1 MLNHLINWGIDAR
14 RRRNRTRSVILLSL
28 ILHMIFAITYL
39 FLPINQLTQEQADA
53 LAVDLINDAD
63 APRKRK
69 LKPKPPLTKK
79 MYDPNEELARNAEQ
93 KKIETTRNKIDEVMK
108 LSPRV
113 VLEDVEINKAPVSEV
128 IPDVMTDAQL
138 RNAEASNLSRLIS
151 QPGQTDGRGV
161 VTGRVRARGDGGM
174 RRFRGGGQG
183 GSDGGLLGGGG
194 KDGAADRLGLI
205 DFLDEFGGPKDVVYC
220 LDITASMQAAGMKK
234 LPLAI
239 NALKDSVMMLGNND
253 KLNIVAFSNT
263 AKPMSDK
270 MLPANSANIK
280 RVLKYLDR
288 FTPRSIQGNVD
299 TNILSA
305 IKAALTFEPTVVV
318 LITDGLPQV
327 DEGAHI
333 YIETNTQKI
342 LDIVREH
349 NRNNAAIYVVA
360 LEIDLKRSRGAELL
374 VSLAEEHNGKIKAI
388 DGGQLFEFAE
398 QDGLTDE

>member
-1 MLNHLINWGIDAR
+1 MLNHLLNWGIDAR
-14 RRRNRTRSVILLSL
+14 RRKNRTRSVILLSL
-28 ILHMIFAITYL
+28 ILHMIFAIAYL
-39 FLPINQLTQEQADA
+39 FLPMNQLSHEQADA

-69 LKPKPPLTKK
+69 PKPKPPLTKK
-79 MYDPNEELARNAEQ
+79 LYDPNEQLARNAENR
-93 KKIETTRNKIDEVMK
+93 KIESTRNKIDEVMK

-113 VLEDVEINKAPVSEV
+113 VIEDVEVNKAPLNEF

-138 RNAEASNLSRLIS
+138 RDAEASNLSRLIS

-174 RRFRGGGQG
+174 GRFRGDGQDGG
-183 GSDGGLLGGGG
+183 GGLLGGGG
-194 KDGAADRLGLI
+194 KDGSADRLGII

-253 KLNIVAFSNT
+253 KLNIVAFSDT
-263 AKPMSDK
+263 AKPMSEQ

-288 FTPRSIQGNVD
+288 FTPERIQNNLD

-305 IKAALTFEPTVVV
+305 IKAALAFEPTVVV

-327 DEGAHI
+327 DDGAYVH
-333 YIETNTQKI
+333 IETNTQKI
-342 LDIVREH
+342 LDVVREH

-360 LEIDLKRSRGAELL
+360 LEIDLKLSLGAELL
-374 VSLAEEHNGKIKAI
+374 ISLAEEYGGKIKAI

-398 QDGLTDE
+398 QDGLDD